1 MRCSKLEGSTA
12 VTGTL
17 PLRGGVGVA
26 GVLALLGSGLGLS
39 CVAAIPTTG
48 AGTGGTT
55 QTDMGS
61 GGSGSAGS
69 GAGGSANGAGGSS
82 LSGRGDG
89 GSGVGGA
96 VTIDGGRQDAPR
108 DAASGAGGRS
118 PSDGGGSAG
127 TTGTAGAGGVSLC
140 TPGRYAICESF
151 ENAAVGTNV
160 VPAGWTRSGGVDVIA
175 DAANVFR
182 GSHAMRLNPVLS
194 GARRI
199 NMTGAAVT
207 GLGGSFWGRIFYK
220 VQTPAP
226 VSCDTCCG
234 SVLHTTLV
242 GVDGV
247 GPTGGAGEYR
257 FVDTVEN
264 LQGMHQFLWNI
275 QYNSGTEVGRGSAY
289 NYKYDGN
296 WHCAEWHI
304 DNTTS
309 TFQFFLDGTSIALS
323 GNSGDFP
330 TSYSA
335 IHVGLNNY
343 QMACA
348 PYITAFI
355 DEIAVD
361 KVRIGCGG

>member
-1 MRCSKLEGSTA
+1 MRCSRRDA
-12 VTGTL
+12 C
-17 PLRGGVGVA
+17 
-26 GVLALLGSGLGLS
+26 VLALLGNLGLS
-39 CVAAIPTTG
+39 CAGGLPSTG
-48 AGTGGTT
+48 GTGGTT
-55 QTDMGS
+55 PTGS
-61 GGSGSAGS
+61 GGSSSPNGGAGGAASGIGGNGAGGSGIGGS
-69 GAGGSANGAGGSS
+69 GAGGSGIGGAAQ
-82 LSGRGDG
+82 LDG
-89 GSGVGGA
+89 GS
-96 VTIDGGRQDAPR
+96 RDAPADR
-108 DAASGAGGRS
+108 GAGAGGRGG
-118 PSDGGGSAG
+118 SDAGGSAG
-127 TTGTAGAGGVSLC
+127 TTGAAGAGGVSLC

-151 ENAAVGTNV
+151 EGAAVGTNV

-175 DAANVFR
+175 DLANVYR
-182 GSHAMRLNPVLS
+182 GSHALRLNPVLN

-207 GLGGSFWGRIFYK
+207 GLGGAFWGRIFYK

-234 SVLHTTLV
+234 NVLHTTLV
-242 GVDGV
+242 GMDGV

-309 TFQFFLDGTSIALS
+309 TFQFFLDNNPITLS
-323 GNSGDFP
+323 GTAGDFP

-348 PYITAFI
+348 PYITAFV

-361 KVRIGCGG
+361 KNRIGCGN

>member
-1 MRCSKLEGSTA
+1 MRCSRRDA
-12 VTGTL
+12 C
-17 PLRGGVGVA
+17 A
-26 GVLALLGSGLGLS
+26 LALLGGLGVS
-39 CVAAIPTTG
+39 CVGSIPITG

-55 QTDMGS
+55 QTGMGV
-61 GGSGSAGS
+61 GGARSPDNGVG
-69 GAGGSANGAGGSS
+69 GAA
-82 LSGRGDG
+82 
-89 GSGVGGA
+89 SGVGGRGVGGSGMGGA
-96 VTIDGGRQDAPR
+96 AQLDGGSRDAPA
-108 DAASGAGGRS
+108 DTATGTGGRS
-118 PSDGGGSAG
+118 PSDAGGSAG
-127 TTGTAGAGGVSLC
+127 ATGAAGAGGVSQC

-151 ENAAVGTNV
+151 ENAAVGANV
-160 VPAGWTRSGGVDVIA
+160 APAGWTRSGGVDVIA
-175 DAANVFR
+175 DPANVFR
-182 GSHAMRLNPVLS
+182 GSHAMRLNPVLN

-207 GLGGSFWGRIFYK
+207 GLGGAFWGRIFYK

-234 SVLHTTLV
+234 NVLHTTLV
-242 GVDGV
+242 GMDGV

-289 NYKYDGN
+289 NYKYDGA

-309 TFQFFLDGTSIALS
+309 AFQFFLDGSAITLS
-323 GNSGDFP
+323 GTAGDFP

-348 PYITAFI
+348 PYMTAFI

-361 KVRIGCGG
+361 KSRIGCGG